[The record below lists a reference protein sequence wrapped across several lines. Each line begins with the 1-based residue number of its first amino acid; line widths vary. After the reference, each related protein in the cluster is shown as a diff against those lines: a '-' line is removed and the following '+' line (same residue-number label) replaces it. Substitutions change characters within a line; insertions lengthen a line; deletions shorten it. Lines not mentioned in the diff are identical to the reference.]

1 MLETVFSA
9 FLCIVSAFI
18 FYSSTQFNMAFIGNS
33 GLGPDFFPKV
43 IAVILFILS
52 AMLFVGSIKNKDKK
66 SIYNPNMKYTF
77 MVIFAFAVYIFLI
90 DRIGYLVSTV
100 IFAFV
105 VITILKSKSKILN
118 IIFAIAIKI
127 GVLLLSAIGLSTMW
141 EAVFADVGV
150 SVIAIINS
158 LRALKTN

>member
-66 SIYNPNMKYTF
+66 SIYNPNIKYTF

-118 IIFAIAIKI
+118 IIFAIAFPIALY
-127 GVLLLSAIGLSTMW
+127 LLFTYAFKVSLPTGLL
-141 EAVFADVGV
+141 
-150 SVIAIINS
+150 I
-158 LRALKTN
+158 

>member
-9 FLCIVSAFI
+9 FLCIISVFI
-18 FYSSTQFNMAFIGNS
+18 FYSSTQFNMTFIGNT

-43 IAVILFILS
+43 IAITLFILS
-52 AMLFVGSIKNKDKK
+52 AMLFAGSLKNKDKK

-77 MVIFAFAVYIFLI
+77 MVIFAFAVYVFLI
-90 DRIGYLVSTV
+90 DRVGYLVSTV

-118 IIFAIAIKI
+118 IIFAVVFPIALY
-127 GVLLLSAIGLSTMW
+127 LLFTYAFKVSLPTGL
-141 EAVFADVGV
+141 F
-150 SVIAIINS
+150 I
-158 LRALKTN
+158 

>member
-1 MLETVFSA
+1 MFISNLFIKGGLILLETIFSA

-18 FYSSTQFNMAFIGNS
+18 FYSSTQFNMAFIGDS

-43 IAVILFILS
+43 IAIILFILS
-52 AMLFVGSIKNKDKK
+52 GMLFIGSLRNKNKK

-90 DRIGYLVSTV
+90 DRIGYLVSTI
-100 IFAFV
+100 IFAFI

-118 IIFAIAIKI
+118 IIFAIAFPIALY
-127 GVLLLSAIGLSTMW
+127 LLFTYAFKVSLPAGL
-141 EAVFADVGV
+141 F
-150 SVIAIINS
+150 I
-158 LRALKTN
+158 

>member
-1 MLETVFSA
+1 MLETIFSA
-9 FLCIVSAFI
+9 FLCIVSVFI
-18 FYSSTQFNMAFIGNS
+18 FYSSTQFNMVFIGNT

-43 IAVILFILS
+43 IAIILFILS
-52 AMLFVGSIKNKDKK
+52 TMLFAGSVKNKDKK

-118 IIFAIAIKI
+118 IVFAIAFPIALY
-127 GVLLLSAIGLSTMW
+127 LLFTYAFKVSLPTGL
-141 EAVFADVGV
+141 F
-150 SVIAIINS
+150 I
-158 LRALKTN
+158 

>member
-1 MLETVFSA
+1 
-9 FLCIVSAFI
+9 
-18 FYSSTQFNMAFIGNS
+18 MAFIGNS

-118 IIFAIAIKI
+118 IIFAIAFPIALY
-127 GVLLLSAIGLSTMW
+127 LLFTYAFKVSLPTGL
-141 EAVFADVGV
+141 F
-150 SVIAIINS
+150 I
-158 LRALKTN
+158 

>member
-9 FLCIVSAFI
+9 FLCIVNAFI

-66 SIYNPNMKYTF
+66 NIYNPNMKYTF

-90 DRIGYLVSTV
+90 DRIGYLISTV

-118 IIFAIAIKI
+118 IIFAIAFPIALY
-127 GVLLLSAIGLSTMW
+127 LLFTYAFKVSLPTGL
-141 EAVFADVGV
+141 F
-150 SVIAIINS
+150 I
-158 LRALKTN
+158 

>member
-90 DRIGYLVSTV
+90 DRIGYLISTV

-118 IIFAIAIKI
+118 IIFAIAFPIALY
-127 GVLLLSAIGLSTMW
+127 LLFTYAFKVSLPTGLL
-141 EAVFADVGV
+141 
-150 SVIAIINS
+150 I
-158 LRALKTN
+158 

>member
-52 AMLFVGSIKNKDKK
+52 VMLFVGSIKNKDKK

-118 IIFAIAIKI
+118 IVFAIAFPIALY
-127 GVLLLSAIGLSTMW
+127 LLFTYAFKVSLPTGLL
-141 EAVFADVGV
+141 
-150 SVIAIINS
+150 I
-158 LRALKTN
+158 

>member
-1 MLETVFSA
+1 MLETIFSA
-9 FLCIVSAFI
+9 FLCIVSVFI
-18 FYSSTQFNMAFIGNS
+18 FYSSTQFNMAFIGDS

-43 IAVILFILS
+43 IAIILFILS
-52 AMLFVGSIKNKDKK
+52 GMLFIGSIKNKDKK

-90 DRIGYLVSTV
+90 DRIGYLISTI

-118 IIFAIAIKI
+118 IIFALIFPVALY
-127 GVLLLSAIGLSTMW
+127 LLFTYAFKVSLPTGL
-141 EAVFADVGV
+141 F
-150 SVIAIINS
+150 I
-158 LRALKTN
+158 

>member
-118 IIFAIAIKI
+118 IIFAIVFPIALY
-127 GVLLLSAIGLSTMW
+127 LLFTYAFKVSLPTGLL
-141 EAVFADVGV
+141 
-150 SVIAIINS
+150 I
-158 LRALKTN
+158 

>member
-100 IFAFV
+100 VFAFV

-118 IIFAIAIKI
+118 IIFAIAFPIALY
-127 GVLLLSAIGLSTMW
+127 LLFTYAFKVSLPTGLL
-141 EAVFADVGV
+141 
-150 SVIAIINS
+150 I
-158 LRALKTN
+158 

>member
-66 SIYNPNMKYTF
+66 SIYNPNIKYTF
-77 MVIFAFAVYIFLI
+77 MVIFAFAVYIFII

-118 IIFAIAIKI
+118 IIFAIAFPIALY
-127 GVLLLSAIGLSTMW
+127 LLFTYAFKVSLPTGL
-141 EAVFADVGV
+141 F
-150 SVIAIINS
+150 I
-158 LRALKTN
+158 

>member
-66 SIYNPNMKYTF
+66 NIYNPNMKYTF

-118 IIFAIAIKI
+118 IIFAIAFPIALY
-127 GVLLLSAIGLSTMW
+127 LLFTYAFKVSLPTGL
-141 EAVFADVGV
+141 F
-150 SVIAIINS
+150 I
-158 LRALKTN
+158 

>member
-66 SIYNPNMKYTF
+66 SIYNPNIKYTF

-90 DRIGYLVSTV
+90 DRIGYLISTV

-118 IIFAIAIKI
+118 IIFAIAFPIALY
-127 GVLLLSAIGLSTMW
+127 LLFTYAFKVSLPTGLL
-141 EAVFADVGV
+141 
-150 SVIAIINS
+150 I
-158 LRALKTN
+158 

>member
-77 MVIFAFAVYIFLI
+77 MVIFAFAVYICLI
-90 DRIGYLVSTV
+90 DRIGYLISTV

-118 IIFAIAIKI
+118 IIFAIAFPIALY
-127 GVLLLSAIGLSTMW
+127 LLFTYAFKVSLPTGL
-141 EAVFADVGV
+141 F
-150 SVIAIINS
+150 I
-158 LRALKTN
+158 

>member
-9 FLCIVSAFI
+9 FLCIVSVFI
-18 FYSSTQFNMAFIGNS
+18 FYSSTQFNMAFIENT

-52 AMLFVGSIKNKDKK
+52 AMLFAGSLKNKDKK

-77 MVIFAFAVYIFLI
+77 MVIFAFAVYVFLI
-90 DRIGYLVSTV
+90 DRVGYLISTI

-118 IIFAIAIKI
+118 I
-127 GVLLLSAIGLSTMW
+127 
-141 EAVFADVGV
+141 VFAVIFPIALYLLFTYAFKV
-150 SVIAIINS
+150 SLPTGLFI
-158 LRALKTN
+158 

>member
-52 AMLFVGSIKNKDKK
+52 AMLFVGNIKNKDKK
-66 SIYNPNMKYTF
+66 SIYNPNIKYTF

-118 IIFAIAIKI
+118 IIFAIAFPIALY
-127 GVLLLSAIGLSTMW
+127 LLFTYAFKVSLPTGL
-141 EAVFADVGV
+141 F
-150 SVIAIINS
+150 I
-158 LRALKTN
+158 

>member
-66 SIYNPNMKYTF
+66 SIYNPNVKYTF

-90 DRIGYLVSTV
+90 DRIGYLISTV

-118 IIFAIAIKI
+118 IIFAIAFPIALY
-127 GVLLLSAIGLSTMW
+127 LLFTYAFKVSLPTGL
-141 EAVFADVGV
+141 F
-150 SVIAIINS
+150 I
-158 LRALKTN
+158 

>member
-52 AMLFVGSIKNKDKK
+52 AMLFAESIKNKDKK

-118 IIFAIAIKI
+118 IVFAIAFPIALY
-127 GVLLLSAIGLSTMW
+127 LLFTYAFKVSLPTGLL
-141 EAVFADVGV
+141 
-150 SVIAIINS
+150 I
-158 LRALKTN
+158 

>member
-52 AMLFVGSIKNKDKK
+52 VMLFVGSIKNKDKK

-77 MVIFAFAVYIFLI
+77 MVIFAFTVYIFLI

-118 IIFAIAIKI
+118 IVFAIAFPIALY
-127 GVLLLSAIGLSTMW
+127 LLFTYAFKVSLPTGLL
-141 EAVFADVGV
+141 
-150 SVIAIINS
+150 I
-158 LRALKTN
+158 

>member
-66 SIYNPNMKYTF
+66 SIYNPNMKYTL

-118 IIFAIAIKI
+118 IIFAIAFPIALY
-127 GVLLLSAIGLSTMW
+127 LLFTYAFKVSLPTGL
-141 EAVFADVGV
+141 F
-150 SVIAIINS
+150 I
-158 LRALKTN
+158 